1 MVGRDA
7 GGSGPPDFRR
17 GLAEALALA
26 AQGST
31 APVPF
36 PYLLDLVARRYGLA
50 PWDLRDAPYED
61 VMRAIHIMNVE
72 GQARSQHG

>member
-1 MVGRDA
+1 
-7 GGSGPPDFRR
+7 
-17 GLAEALALA
+17 
-26 AQGST
+26 
-31 APVPF
+31 VPF